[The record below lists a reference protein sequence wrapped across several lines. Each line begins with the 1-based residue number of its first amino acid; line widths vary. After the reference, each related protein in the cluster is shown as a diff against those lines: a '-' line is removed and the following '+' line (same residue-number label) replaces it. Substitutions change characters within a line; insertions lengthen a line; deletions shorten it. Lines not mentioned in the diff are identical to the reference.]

1 MEKIVEYDRCHPD
14 FPSYIITEDGKV
26 FSKRAQKILSPSRDP
41 RGYLYVDLFENGVRT
56 KMRIHILV
64 GETFYRKRVIGSE
77 VIDHKDGNKLN
88 NHKNNLEIV
97 TYSENTSRAYRLG
110 LVKGKVSRG

>member
-1 MEKIVEYDRCHPD
+1 MEKVVEFEKSHPD
-14 FPSYIITEDGKV
+14 FPSYIVTEDGKIY
-26 FSKRAQKILSPSRDP
+26 SRKAQKILSPSVDP

-64 GETFYRKRVIGSE
+64 GETFYRKRVIGRE
-77 VIDHKDGNKLN
+77 VVDHKDGNKLN

-97 TYSENTSRAYRLG
+97 SYSENTTRAYRLG
-110 LVKGKVSRG
+110 LVKGKFSRS